1 MTKEERA
8 RKIAAI
14 YYFCNMQ
21 DHCSQCVIGDYTEDC
36 GFCAKS
42 EEKINELCGII
53 SAFKARK
60 DHEKE
65 PEKIQYAW
73 NAKGYGYGWAGEY
86 DSVKE
91 CIEDAKQTDNLKS
104 GDTILIGKAQKAK
117 INAGMFMNEVLEEIT
132 NYIVGEFGECA
143 DGWNIVN
150 EEGREEILDR
160 YKQRMTDLFN
170 EYIKEIKQ
178 EPKFYDVTD
187 VHRVVIE

>member
-8 RKIAAI
+8 RKIAEI
-14 YYFCNMQ
+14 YYYCNMQ
-21 DHCSQCVIGDYTEDC
+21 DNCSQCGIGDYTEDC

-42 EEKINELCGII
+42 EVEINELCGII
-53 SAFKARK
+53 SELKA

-73 NAKGYGYGWAGEY
+73 NAKGYGYGWNGEY

-91 CIEDAKQTDNLKS
+91 CIEDAKQTDNLKP
-104 GDTILIGKAQKAK
+104 GDTILVGKAKKAE

-132 NYIVGEFGECA
+132 NYMVGEYGEYA
-143 DGWNIVN
+143 DEWNIV
-150 EEGREEILDR
+150 EEKGREEILDR

-178 EPKFYDVTD
+178 EPKFYDVVD
-187 VHRVVIE
+187 VHREVIE

>member
-8 RKIAAI
+8 RKIAEI

-21 DHCSQCVIGDYTEDC
+21 DYCNQCVIGTYTDDC

-42 EEKINELCGII
+42 EKEINEVYSII
-53 SAFKARK
+53 SKLK
-60 DHEKE
+60 SKQNHEKE

-73 NAKGYGYGWAGEY
+73 NAKGYGYGWTGEY

-91 CIEDAKQTDNLKS
+91 CIEEAKQTDNLKT
-104 GDTILIGKAQKAK
+104 GDTILIGKAKKAE

-132 NYIVGEFGECA
+132 NYMVGEYGEYA
-143 DGWNIVN
+143 DGWDIV
-150 EEGREEILDR
+150 EEKGREEILDR

-178 EPKFYDVTD
+178 EPKFYDVVD
-187 VHRVVIE
+187 VHRVVIK